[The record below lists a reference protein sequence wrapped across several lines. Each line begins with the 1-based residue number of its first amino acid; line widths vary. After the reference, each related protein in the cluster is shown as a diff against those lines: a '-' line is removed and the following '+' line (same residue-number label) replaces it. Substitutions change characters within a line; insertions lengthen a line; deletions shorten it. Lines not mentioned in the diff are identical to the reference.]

1 MPRKLAMWRKEQ
13 GSEEGSMNAVKMS
26 ITSTIQTAKNMMTLA
41 EKRRNL
47 EALNALQVKL
57 DAFAEMEVR
66 SRYYLTDP
74 LSMFILSVFSE
85 VLIKLCS
92 HLWQENK
99 QTKKLPRKFKVL
111 HYRTRKKTKRKEM
124 RTKI

>member
-1 MPRKLAMWRKEQ
+1 MWRKEQ
-13 GSEEGSMNAVKMS
+13 GSEEGSMNAVKLS

-74 LSMFILSVFSE
+74 LSMF
-85 VLIKLCS
+85 
-92 HLWQENK
+92 
-99 QTKKLPRKFKVL
+99 TDDP
-111 HYRTRKKTKRKEM
+111 
-124 RTKI
+124 